1 MINNNYNN
9 KYDNKETETLVR
21 ANNKLFSQNQ
31 TQQHNNTTKQKHN
44 NTTKQKHNKKKK
56 MVSVNF
62 EESHR
67 DHFERANPRSNHLA
81 EGRHDLQ

>member
-1 MINNNYNN
+1 LINNNYNN

-56 MVSVNF
+56 
-62 EESHR
+62 
-67 DHFERANPRSNHLA
+67 
-81 EGRHDLQ
+81 

>member
-1 MINNNYNN
+1 MQI
-9 KYDNKETETLVR
+9 TSCLVKIKH
-21 ANNKLFSQNQ
+21 NTT
-31 TQQHNNTTKQKHN
+31 TQQNKDTTTQQNKNTT
-44 NTTKQKHNKKKK
+44 KKKK

-67 DHFERANPRSNHLA
+67 DHFERANPRSNRNHLA